1 MSPATDAMNMDQPS
15 RHVAVDE
22 VFSVILA
29 TQAAPRGGAAA
40 LYFAGNGFGQ
50 DGDLARAG
58 LCGQASMAT
67 LRLEKAI
74 REEDHGQQ
82 RSALG
87 MIGGLRDQWDR
98 MKPVDTACDIASKA
112 AA

>member
-1 MSPATDAMNMDQPS
+1 MSPATDAMNLDQPS

-22 VFSVILA
+22 VLSVILA
-29 TQAAPRGGAAA
+29 IQAAPRGGAAA

-50 DGDLARAG
+50 DGDLARAK

-67 LRLEKAI
+67 LRLERAI
-74 REEDHGQQ
+74 RTEDYGQQ
-82 RSALG
+82 RAALG
-87 MIGGLRDQWDR
+87 MIGQLREQWDR
-98 MKPVDTACDIASKA
+98 MKQVDIACDIASQA